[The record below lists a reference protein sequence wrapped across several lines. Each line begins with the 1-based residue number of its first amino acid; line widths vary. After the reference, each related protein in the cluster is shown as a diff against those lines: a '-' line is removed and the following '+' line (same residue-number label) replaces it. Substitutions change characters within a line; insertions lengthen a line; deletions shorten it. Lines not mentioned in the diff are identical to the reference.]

1 MSAIAPTRLRPETFA
16 LTLTLAVCT
25 ALGPLA
31 TDMYLPSL
39 PAIAA
44 NFEAPTA
51 RVQLTL
57 STFLLGFAAGQIVYG
72 PLSDRKGR
80 RPLLLIG
87 IGIFILASVLCA
99 LAPNVE
105 LLVVAR
111 FLQAFGAAG
120 PIVLARTVVRDLYE
134 GTRAARE
141 LSRMS
146 MIMGVVPA
154 IAPIVGGVL
163 HEAFGWRSV
172 FWTCTG
178 LAVALGLVVAA
189 ALPET
194 VRVRLPDRFSPASL
208 VRDFRLL
215 LRHPTYLVYV
225 TLSTLTFGGLFA
237 FISGSSFVLQGVYRL
252 SELGFALS
260 FTAMVVGYVGGT
272 ILAQWLL
279 DRRGLDGTIG
289 IGVGFLAAGGLA
301 MVAAVLADPSSVLAV
316 VLPMAVY
323 AFGVGL
329 IMPQSMAAAL
339 TPFPTHAGAAS
350 SFLGIC
356 QNTGAA
362 LVGIV
367 VGQGLSGTALPMTV
381 AIAATGCG
389 AAGLFLA
396 TAKLRRG

>member
-1 MSAIAPTRLRPETFA
+1 MSALAPTRLRPETFA

-44 NFEAPTA
+44 NFDAPLA

-72 PLSDRKGR
+72 PVSDRKGR
-80 RPLLLIG
+80 RPTLLVG
-87 IGIFILASVLCA
+87 IGIFIVASILCA

-105 LLVVAR
+105 FLVVAR

-154 IAPIVGGVL
+154 IAPILGGVL
-163 HEAFGWRSV
+163 HDVLGWRSV

-178 LAVALGLVVAA
+178 LAVVLGLVVAA

-208 VRDFRLL
+208 ARDFRLL
-215 LRHPTYLVYV
+215 LRHPTYRVYV

-252 SELGFALS
+252 SELGFAFS
-260 FTAMVVGYVGGT
+260 FTAMVIGYVGGT

-289 IGVGFLAAGGLA
+289 VGVGFLAVGGIA
-301 MVAAVLADPSSVLAV
+301 MVAGALAAPSSVVAI
-316 VLPMAVY
+316 VLPMAFY
-323 AFGVGL
+323 ALGVGL

-339 TPFPTHAGAAS
+339 TPFPSHAGAAS

-362 LVGIV
+362 FVGIV
-367 VGQGLSGTALPMTV
+367 VGQSLSGTALPMALT
-381 AIAATGCG
+381 IAVTGCG
-389 AAGLFLA
+389 AAALFFA
-396 TAKLRRG
+396 TKRLRLG